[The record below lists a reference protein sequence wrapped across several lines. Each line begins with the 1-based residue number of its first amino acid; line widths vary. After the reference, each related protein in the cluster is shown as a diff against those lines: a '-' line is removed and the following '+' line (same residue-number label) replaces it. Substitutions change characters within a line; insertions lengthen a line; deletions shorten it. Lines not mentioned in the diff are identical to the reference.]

1 MKLRSLVSIL
11 ALAAVSA
18 SATPVGS
25 TVTAIS
31 VLTPGSTVSNTSTWS
46 GTPQN
51 ITAVAYNS
59 AGQNSLFSLVDA
71 YNWSADGNSGS
82 VMMQATWNLVD
93 GLTYA
98 GAENSKWEYTFTA
111 DASGLFELNYLMTP
125 SGGDTF
131 GLNGILVTGDLGGGY
146 FSTTG
151 GGGVFTANVLA
162 GNTYTFGLSMN
173 ANISSGNLSGWNATM
188 VGLFD
193 FKLPGSASVPDTANT
208 LGLLVLTLAGLAGL
222 RRKLA

>member
-1 MKLRSLVSIL
+1 M
-11 ALAAVSA
+11 AAVSA

-25 TVTAIS
+25 TVTATS
-31 VLTPGSTVSNTSTWS
+31 TLTPGSNVTNTSSWS
-46 GTPQN
+46 GTPQS
-51 ITAVAYNS
+51 IVAVAYNS
-59 AGQNSLFSLVDA
+59 VGQNSLFTLVDA

-98 GAENSKWEYTFTA
+98 GAESSKWEYTFTA

-131 GLNGILVTGDLGGGY
+131 GLNGIYVTGDLGGG
-146 FSTTG
+146 FFATTG
-151 GGGVFTANVLA
+151 GGGQFTANVIA
-162 GNTYTFGLSMN
+162 GNTYTFGLGMN
-173 ANISSGNLSGWNATM
+173 ANISSDNLSGWNATM
-188 VGLFD
+188 VGLFN
-193 FKLPGSASVPDTANT
+193 FKMPAGSASVPDHANT
-208 LGLLVLTLAGLAGL
+208 LGLLALTLAGLAGL